1 MKARM
6 FSKDDIK
13 DATIDPEYIGS
24 PGIFDVGPIH
34 WLAHKFGWNRFKM
47 VLCWADEHT
56 FVGSKCED
64 CEYLTPRALKVDKVY
79 FQQRRTDWPDGLW
92 PKAVQPEYLKELEK
106 IPYDE
111 RMKMI
116 MGDPSVDL
124 PEYCV
129 CRVPER
135 PLIEGLW
142 CRECQGKV
150 QEVIVTDLSNYSRVM
165 DETPFEG
172 RVIASH
178 DDTEPEMF
186 WIQSI
191 KTGKQ
196 YELYAWQFD
205 EQEAE

>member
-79 FQQRRTDWPDGLW
+79 FQQRRTDWPDDLW
-92 PKAVQPEYLKELEK
+92 PKAGEPEYLERLKQ
-106 IPYDE
+106 IPEDE
-111 RMKMI
+111 RRRMI
-116 MGDPSVDL
+116 MGDPTMDL
-124 PEYCV
+124 PDYCV
-129 CRVPER
+129 CRVPDR
-135 PLIEGLW
+135 PLIDGVW

-150 QEVIVTDLSNYSRVM
+150 EEVTVKDLSNYAHGYV
-165 DETPFEG
+165 EQTPFEG
-172 RVIASH
+172 RVIGRS
-178 DDTEPEMF
+178 DGGEPVMT
-186 WIQSI
+186 WIQSV

-196 YELYAWQFD
+196 YELYEWQF
-205 EQEAE
+205 ESLEA